1 MSFFFFS
8 LSGGCKLIRDFV
20 FPARSCQ
27 EKCGRI
33 RGQGD
38 RVVGKI
44 AIRFSKREKQNWR
57 RPRSNVRPNSKHNI
71 GIFFFFCKK
80 RFFIPFVAVDKK
92 KFMDN
97 SSVVTHTIYDRV
109 TSPISSFHTFPP
121 GLLIQSFIMF
131 LISSQSRLI
140 TLAPLS
146 RRSCS
151 PPKKFSFSASTTV
164 RILYRIQVAEHLF
177 IIRNIKI
184 SARL

>member
-1 MSFFFFS
+1 
-8 LSGGCKLIRDFV
+8 
-20 FPARSCQ
+20 
-27 EKCGRI
+27 
-33 RGQGD
+33 
-38 RVVGKI
+38 
-44 AIRFSKREKQNWR
+44 
-57 RPRSNVRPNSKHNI
+57 
-71 GIFFFFCKK
+71 
-80 RFFIPFVAVDKK
+80 
-92 KFMDN
+92 MDN

-164 RILYRIQVAEHLF
+164 RILYRIQVAEHMMQGERVVNIAQSLNNPSGTRPKFSRQSISPCRTLDESWTRLLCPREMMREVGRWTKAAPMGIPPSERLF
-177 IIRNIKI
+177 KACSWATLIK
-184 SARL
+184 